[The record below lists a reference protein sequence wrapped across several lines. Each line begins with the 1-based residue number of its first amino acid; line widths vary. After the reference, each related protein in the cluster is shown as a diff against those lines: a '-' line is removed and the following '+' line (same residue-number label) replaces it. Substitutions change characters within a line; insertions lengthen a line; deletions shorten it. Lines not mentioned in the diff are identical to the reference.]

1 MFNPLIGNFLMDAF
15 TTEIGGE
22 AYWRQNGFL
31 GMFAMTGGEVR
42 GQVLKPE
49 NRSPSMMG
57 KLGYDKELSPGTR
70 VRLTGSIYSTDKS
83 NSNTLYTGSRSGS
96 RYYYVIENVNAT
108 ETAQAWSGDVRPG
121 MSRKV
126 TAWVVNPFV
135 TYRGI
140 EVFGNV
146 EQAKGRS
153 ATETTD
159 RTFKHYAVDGVYR
172 FLDRQLYVAGRWNQA
187 KGRFEGQP
195 SDVTI
200 ERVAGGAGW
209 FLTQTLEAKFE
220 YVDQKYKDFPAND
233 IRNGGHFHGVMAEAV
248 VSF

>member
-1 MFNPLIGNFLMDAF
+1 
-15 TTEIGGE
+15 
-22 AYWRQNGFL
+22 
-31 GMFAMTGGEVR
+31 
-42 GQVLKPE
+42 
-49 NRSPSMMG
+49 MMG
-57 KLGYDKELSPGTR
+57 KLGYDKEYSPGTR

-108 ETAQAWSGDVRPG
+108 ESAQAWSGDVRPG
-121 MSRKV
+121 MTRKV
-126 TAWVVNPFV
+126 TAWVINPFV

-159 RTFKHYAVDGVYR
+159 RTFNHYAVDGVYR

-195 SDVTI
+195 NDVTI